1 MDWKLTDEEI
11 YDAANPNIEPHYKR
25 HWKEMGYRVSKEDR
39 AIADAAVRKVVE
51 AHEKAIHGEC
61 PLPTGG
67 DDAFAKVTHCHAQ
80 VSCRYCKSDYF
91 LKALKQE
98 VGL

>member
-11 YDAANPNIEPHYKR
+11 AQAATSAGLYTVKGN
-25 HWKEMGYRVSKEDR
+25 RVDEGER